1 MLLDSNQPSAI
12 SLMSSIPDFTQEE
25 TKVVNDTLQERYGQP
40 VEAQLVDVE
49 LRLNPDDSQVT
60 DCPACYWEYD
70 DCHFVLAKTGDSSF
84 HSQFFYGNREQFGT
98 GQYSYD
104 DILDCLV
111 TTLRVQADHELERNK
126 VKDLNE

>member
-1 MLLDSNQPSAI
+1 
-12 SLMSSIPDFTQEE
+12 MSSIPDFTPEE
-25 TKVVNDTLQERYGQP
+25 TKVVNDTLQERYGKP
-40 VEAQLVDVE
+40 IDPQLVDVE

-60 DCPACYWEYD
+60 DCPAFYWED
-70 DCHFVLAKTGDSSF
+70 NDCHFILAKMGDSAF
-84 HSQFFYGNREQFGT
+84 FSQFFYGNREQFGT
-98 GQYSYD
+98 GRYQYD

>member
-1 MLLDSNQPSAI
+1 
-12 SLMSSIPDFTQEE
+12 MSTIPDFTPEE

-40 VEAQLVDVE
+40 IEVQLVDVE
-49 LRLNPDDSQVT
+49 LRLSPDDSQVT
-60 DCPACYWEYD
+60 DCPAIYWENGA
-70 DCHFVLAKTGDSSF
+70 CHFVLAKTGDSMF

-98 GQYSYD
+98 GRHQYD

-111 TTLRVQADHELERNK
+111 TTLRVQADNELERNK